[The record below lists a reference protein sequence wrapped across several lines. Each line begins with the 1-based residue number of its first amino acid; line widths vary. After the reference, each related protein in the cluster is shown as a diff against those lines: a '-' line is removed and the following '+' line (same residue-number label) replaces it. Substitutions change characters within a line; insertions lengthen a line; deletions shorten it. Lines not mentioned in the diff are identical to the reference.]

1 MKINIEHIFTH
12 QESSPAAPFFT
23 HRRARRSSR
32 WRHVQ
37 VCKGALAAILG
48 VEKRE
53 LAGSREYISFHTIT
67 QSMCRCR
74 HQKWPGRI
82 QFRTERHPY
91 EGNGSRSLGSTR
103 GAVLVASRGLKC
115 AHGGCR
121 NTRGFVRGARH
132 AAALGR
138 AKVARH
144 ALNLDG
150 LLIRFAS
157 VLGVTVV
164 GGLVPTLETSSL
176 MFSMADQLDSS
187 RVRVMPTPEM
197 AWQDPVP
204 HWASPA
210 RRLAKSVVGEHKRA
224 QYLSPVVV

>member
-12 QESSPAAPFFT
+12 QEAAP
-23 HRRARRSSR
+23 RRPSSRIKARRSSR

-103 GAVLVASRGLKC
+103 GRSTCRQSWSEVRTWGMPQHQRVCQRGTSCRCTWESKSRQ
-115 AHGGCR
+115 
-121 NTRGFVRGARH
+121 TRPE
-132 AAALGR
+132 LGR
-138 AKVARH
+138 PAH
-144 ALNLDG
+144 Q
-150 LLIRFAS
+150 IRIRS
-157 VLGVTVV
+157 WGHRS
-164 GGLVPTLETSSL
+164 GWGWC
-176 MFSMADQLDSS
+176 Q
-187 RVRVMPTPEM
+187 R
-197 AWQDPVP
+197 
-204 HWASPA
+204 
-210 RRLAKSVVGEHKRA
+210 
-224 QYLSPVVV
+224 